1 MEVKN
6 INKETTVSI
15 GLFITLAGSL
25 IFLGMIFQRLIVV
38 ERRVDV
44 VEVKIDTLP
53 NQNQYDSLEKLIDTR
68 FTNLEKSI
76 EELKKK

>member
-44 VEVKIDTLP
+44 VEAKIDILP

>member
-44 VEVKIDTLP
+44 VEAKIDTLP